1 MMILEA
7 LANSSAQ
14 VNGIANYLVVIFADL
29 GLTGILPLLL
39 YGE

>member
-1 MMILEA
+1 MSLEA
-7 LANSSAQ
+7 LADVAAQ
-14 VNGIANYLVVIFADL
+14 VNGIANYLVIIFADL